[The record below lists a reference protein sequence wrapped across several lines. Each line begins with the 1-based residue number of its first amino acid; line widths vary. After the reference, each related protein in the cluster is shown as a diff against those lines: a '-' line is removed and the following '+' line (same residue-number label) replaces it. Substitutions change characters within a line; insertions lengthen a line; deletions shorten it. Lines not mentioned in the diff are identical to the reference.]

1 MNQQTPAVT
10 KVEECTKAETG
21 VGAAIAAGNQEE
33 KVDSTAEQCD
43 THTPIRT

>member
-1 MNQQTPAVT
+1 MNKYTPTVT

-33 KVDSTAEQCD
+33 KG
-43 THTPIRT
+43 I